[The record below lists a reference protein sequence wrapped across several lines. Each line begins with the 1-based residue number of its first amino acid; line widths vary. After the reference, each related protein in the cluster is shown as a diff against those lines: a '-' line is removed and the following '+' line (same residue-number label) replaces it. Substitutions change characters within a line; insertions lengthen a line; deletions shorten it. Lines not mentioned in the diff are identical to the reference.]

1 MQLLTNKKIY
11 HVLNIYNRTIHNIKI
26 FNRLKHNKMNW
37 IIKNKQ
43 TKAKH
48 NLNTDEA
55 LQFFKMNDADK
66 YTMKENKFD
75 LFDLLPLWLIVALM
89 SLAFAA
95 SLLLHIQLN
104 Y

>member
-1 MQLLTNKKIY
+1 MN
-11 HVLNIYNRTIHNIKI
+11 HVFNIYNRTFHNIKT
-26 FNRLKHNKMNW
+26 FNRLKKNKMNW

-55 LQFFKMNDADK
+55 LQFFKVNDSDN

-75 LFDLLPLWLIVALM
+75 LFDFLPLWFIVAAMCLT
-89 SLAFAA
+89 FAA

>member
-1 MQLLTNKKIY
+1 
-11 HVLNIYNRTIHNIKI
+11 
-26 FNRLKHNKMNW
+26 MNW

-43 TKAKH
+43 TKVKH

-55 LQFFKMNDADK
+55 LQFFKMNDSDN
-66 YTMKENKFD
+66 YTMKEDKKD
-75 LFDLLPLWLIVALM
+75 LFDLLPLWFIVAAM
-89 SLAFAA
+89 CLAFAA

>member
-1 MQLLTNKKIY
+1 MN
-11 HVLNIYNRTIHNIKI
+11 HVLNLYNRTFYDIKI
-26 FNRLKHNKMNW
+26 FNRLKNNKMNW

-43 TKAKH
+43 TKTKH

-55 LQFFKMNDADK
+55 LQFFKMNDSDN

-75 LFDLLPLWLIVALM
+75 LIEFLPVWFIVAVM
-89 SLAFAA
+89 CLAFAA